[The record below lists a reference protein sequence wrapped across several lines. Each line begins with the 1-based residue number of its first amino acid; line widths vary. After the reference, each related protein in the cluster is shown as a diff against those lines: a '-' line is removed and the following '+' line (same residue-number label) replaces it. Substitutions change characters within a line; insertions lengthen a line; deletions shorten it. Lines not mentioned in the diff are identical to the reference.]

1 MAQSVLTRA
10 RVFRA
15 AVLCAVIIATAAGA
29 AAQSPQPPDRHE
41 DNPAPRATPS
51 PSPTPSR
58 ERNFFKDILRDQRAI
73 WTSPLR
79 LGRDDAKWLAPLG
92 ISTLALAATDQKT
105 GQLSDGRRRVSISKD
120 ISLAGS
126 LYSTGGLA
134 AIFYVT
140 GRATGNARA
149 RETGRLGGEALINT
163 ALVYGALKT
172 VSQRPRPT
180 VDDAHAE
187 FFDGGQSFPSGHAAS
202 AWALATVIANE
213 YRDRRA
219 VQFGAYGIATAVSV
233 SRYTSR
239 RHFLSDVLV
248 GSAIGYG
255 IGRYVYKTRHDPSLD
270 SSGSGASREEEEGPN
285 GMTGAHV
292 DTRRERA
299 RSKLAPFVAPVFS
312 RARREYGL
320 VLSWSF

>member
-1 MAQSVLTRA
+1 M
-10 RVFRA
+10 FRA
-15 AVLCAVIIATAAGA
+15 VALCAVVAATAAGA
-29 AAQSPQPPDRHE
+29 AAQRPQPSDRHE
-41 DNPAPRATPS
+41 DEPAPRATPS
-51 PSPTPSR
+51 PTPKR

-73 WTSPLR
+73 WTSPFHV
-79 LGRDDAKWLAPLG
+79 GRDDAKWLAPLG
-92 ISTLALAATDQKT
+92 VSTLALAATDQKT
-105 GQLSDGRRRVSISKD
+105 GQLSDGRRRISISKD

-213 YRDRRA
+213 YRHRRA
-219 VQFGAYGIATAVSV
+219 VQVGAYGIATAVSV

-255 IGRYVYKTRHDPSLD
+255 IGRYVYKTHHDPALD
-270 SSGSGASREEEEGPN
+270 SSVADTSREDEEDAN

-292 DTRRERA
+292 DTGRERA